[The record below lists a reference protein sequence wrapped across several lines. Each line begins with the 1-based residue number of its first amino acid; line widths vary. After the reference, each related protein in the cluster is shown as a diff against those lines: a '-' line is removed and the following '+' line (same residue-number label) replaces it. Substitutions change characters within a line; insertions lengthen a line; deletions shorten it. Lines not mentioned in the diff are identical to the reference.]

1 MNVLTLKVGDKTDL
15 PMSIADLKTLF
26 LVVKLLSGK
35 LERLSLQCFFKTSSI
50 TESEILRLQILF

>member
-26 LVVKLLSGK
+26 LVVKLLIGK
-35 LERLSLQCFFKTSSI
+35 LERLSLQCFF
-50 TESEILRLQILF
+50 